1 MERRVVITGLGA
13 ITPIGN
19 DVNET
24 WEGIKN
30 KKCGIDKIS
39 LFDCTGFKTSLAAE
53 VKDYNVENYF
63 EVKQAKRLDRSSQ
76 FAIIA
81 AREAFKDSG
90 ITSEN
95 TDLERVGIFISSGIA
110 GLKTIQEQCEV
121 NCLKGHNRV
130 SPMFIP
136 MTIANMPAG
145 NVAIELGLKGESIS
159 IVTACASS
167 THAIGEAYK
176 TIKYGSEDAIFAG
189 GTEASICEIGIAGF
203 ENMKALSNATDKNR
217 ASIPFDKE
225 RSGFI
230 MGEGAGI
237 VVVEELNH
245 ALKRG
250 AKIYAEVIGYGATSD
265 AYHITSPAPG
275 GVGGARAM
283 KRAIEDAKINPEE
296 INYINAHGTSTHL
309 NDSLETM
316 AIKTALGEASRKV
329 MVSSTKGNT
338 GHLLGAAGGVEA
350 VICTKAIE
358 TQIVPP
364 TINYKEK
371 DEECDLDI
379 VPNKPRKSEINI
391 VMSNSLGFGGHNASI
406 ILKKFENKK
415 INYNFF
421 NIKEEEKW
429 NTKKSNN

>member
-13 ITPIGN
+13 ITPIGKN
-19 DVNET
+19 IEET
-24 WEGIKN
+24 WNGIKE

-39 LFDCTGFKTSLAAE
+39 LFNTEGFKTSLDAE
-53 VKDYNVENYF
+53 VKDFNSTDYF
-63 EVKQAKRLDRSSQ
+63 EAKQAKRLDRCSQ

-81 AREAFKDSG
+81 AREAFQDSG
-90 ITSEN
+90 ITKEN
-95 TDLERVGIFISSGIA
+95 TDFERVGVFVSSGIG

-121 NCLKGHNRV
+121 NCIKGNNRV

-136 MTIANMPAG
+136 MSIVNMPAG
-145 NVAIELGLKGESIS
+145 NIAIDLGVKGESIS

-176 TIKYGSEDAIFAG
+176 TIKYGSEDVIRAG
-189 GTEASICEIGIAGF
+189 GTEASICEVGIAGF
-203 ENMKALSNATDKNR
+203 ENMKALSHATDKNR

-225 RSGFI
+225 RSGFV

-237 VVVEELNH
+237 LVLEELEH
-245 ALKRG
+245 AIKRG

-265 AYHITSPAPG
+265 AYHITSPAPEG
-275 GVGGARAM
+275 EGGARAM
-283 KRAIEDAKINPEE
+283 KRAIEDANIKPEE
-296 INYINAHGTSTHL
+296 IDYINAHGTSTHL
-309 NDSLETM
+309 NDSCETM
-316 AIKTALGEASRKV
+316 AIKTALGEASKKV

-350 VICTKAIE
+350 IICAKTI
-358 TQIVPP
+358 QNQMVPP
-364 TINYKEK
+364 TINYQEK

-379 VPNKPRKSEINI
+379 VPNEVRNVLVNV

-406 ILKKFENKK
+406 ILKKYEGQQ
-415 INYNFF
+415 
-421 NIKEEEKW
+421 
-429 NTKKSNN
+429 